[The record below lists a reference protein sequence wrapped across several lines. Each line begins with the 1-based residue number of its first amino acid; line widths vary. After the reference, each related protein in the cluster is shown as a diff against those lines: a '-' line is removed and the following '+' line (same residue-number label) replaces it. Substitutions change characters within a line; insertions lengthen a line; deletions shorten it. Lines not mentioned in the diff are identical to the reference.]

1 MAEISIVIPC
11 YNCETSLA
19 KCLDSVRAQTFGDWE
34 ALVVNDGSSDGSAE
48 ILRRLAS
55 RDSRIKILTQG
66 NEGQAIARNRALAQ
80 ASGTYVCF
88 LDADDFCDAAFL
100 ADLHSEAKRSDA
112 DIVMTTTRRIKAN
125 EVVQTHFDRA
135 VLTRFSDKIKALP
148 HGGVWDKIYKADLI
162 RKHQIT
168 FPAHLY
174 YEDNL
179 FLVKALFHADRFAVI
194 NGAGY
199 NYVTNPNS
207 TLHNPTLEDKRTKD
221 GIAIFEMIM
230 DFASERSCPEEDRR
244 ALSDFCVKNFIDV
257 KKMAEEDFRRV
268 KDLLCPTPFLEKRL
282 KRRARRIFKR
292 RILRFFGLRGIL
304 RFLGE

>member
-11 YNCETSLA
+11 YNCETSVA
-19 KCLDSVRAQTFGDWE
+19 KCLDSVQAQTFEDWE
-34 ALVVNDGSSDGSAE
+34 ALVVNDGSSDNSAE
-48 ILRRLAS
+48 ILRRFAS
-55 RDSRIKILTQG
+55 GDPRIKVMTQG

-88 LDADDFCDAAFL
+88 LDADDFYDETFL
-100 ADLHSEAKRSDA
+100 ADLHAEAERSGA
-112 DIVMTTTRRIKAN
+112 DIVMTTTRRVKAN

-135 VLTRFSDKIKALP
+135 VLTRFSDKIRVLP
-148 HGGVWDKIYKADLI
+148 HGGVWDKIYKVDLI

-179 FLVKALFHADRFAVI
+179 FLVKVLFHSGKFSVI

-199 NYVTNPNS
+199 NYVSNPNS

-230 DFASERSCPEEDRR
+230 DFASGQSCPEEARK
-244 ALSDFCVKNFIDV
+244 ALSDFCVKNFLDV
-257 KKMAEEDFRRV
+257 KSMPEEDFRRV
-268 KDLLCPTPFLEKRL
+268 KALLYPTPFLEKRL
-282 KRRARRIFKR
+282 KKRARRVFKR
-292 RILRFFGLRGIL
+292 KVLRFFGLRGI
-304 RFLGE
+304 